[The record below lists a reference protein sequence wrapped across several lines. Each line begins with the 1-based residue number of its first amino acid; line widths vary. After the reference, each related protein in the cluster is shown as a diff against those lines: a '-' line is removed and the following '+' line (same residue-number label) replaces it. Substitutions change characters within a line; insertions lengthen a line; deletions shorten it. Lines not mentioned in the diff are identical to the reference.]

1 MAKEDKLLTNIAL
14 FQEKTVRRVWHGDR
28 WYFSVVDVVGILTNS
43 TDPRNYWKVLK
54 GRLKKEGSE
63 VVTKCNQLKMQAAD
77 GKFYLTDAADTQG
90 ILRIIQSIPSPN
102 AEPFKLWLA
111 EVGTQRLEEIE
122 NPELAMERMKALYE
136 AKGYP
141 PEWIEKRM
149 RGIAIRNELTDE
161 WDQRGAEKGLDYAIL
176 TNEISHATFG
186 VNIQDHKAYKGLK
199 HENLRDHMTDL
210 ELILTMLGEA
220 TATTLHRER
229 ESQGIPELQRDAR
242 EAGDVAG
249 STRKDIEARTGK
261 KVVSPNNYL
270 DLPKARQ
277 QQLTDA
283 SSSQEAEQ
291 EEKR

>member
-1 MAKEDKLLTNIAL
+1 MAKEDKLLTSIAL

-63 VVTKCNQLKMQAAD
+63 VVTRCNQLKMQAAD

-141 PEWIEKRM
+141 PE
-149 RGIAIRNELTDE
+149 
-161 WDQRGAEKGLDYAIL
+161 
-176 TNEISHATFG
+176 
-186 VNIQDHKAYKGLK
+186 
-199 HENLRDHMTDL
+199 
-210 ELILTMLGEA
+210 
-220 TATTLHRER
+220 
-229 ESQGIPELQRDAR
+229 
-242 EAGDVAG
+242 
-249 STRKDIEARTGK
+249 
-261 KVVSPNNYL
+261 
-270 DLPKARQ
+270 
-277 QQLTDA
+277 
-283 SSSQEAEQ
+283 
-291 EEKR
+291 